1 MNKLIKGSLLLIFL
15 FSCLF
20 LGGCTGVLYP
30 LDQVEAIDLDTS
42 QEASVD
48 EFRIVNAGIVQ
59 DESVDGNRILS
70 ISANNQALDMYDTS
84 TANLVNIVNSDS
96 EIGSARFTGLGLYYT
111 KLISSNSYAE
121 NLYQLMWYSLDKS
134 EERTITEGDKSCTGV
149 FSTFGEDGA
158 VYVQGGNLLIV
169 TNSMGEIW
177 NYQLDAS
184 LSVKKLRYSEAGS
197 QIFMLASES
206 DQDYNAL
213 YVITRYDSGRITVE
227 KIASNIIDF
236 DYSEPLRQ
244 MAFIRQSEYT
254 EGIFTCTTDGTIS
267 RPETRQSAIFTAISY
282 TKDGEYLLY
291 TKPASNESSSCQ
303 SIWIADPDFK
313 TVLQL
318 TSPCEIT
325 STIQSVSFG
334 DSVYF
339 SCADDYLLRD
349 LSQPKGSSYLCILDY
364 HTDSSKKAE

>member
-1 MNKLIKGSLLLIFL
+1 MNKILRGSLFLLL
-15 FSCLF
+15 LSMCLF

-42 QEASVD
+42 QEASID
-48 EFRIVNAGIVQ
+48 EFHIVNAGIVQ
-59 DESVDGNRILS
+59 DESTDGDRILS
-70 ISANNQALDMYDTS
+70 ISANNRALDMYDTS

-96 EIGSARFTGLGLYYT
+96 ELGSARFTGLGLYYT
-111 KLISSNSYAE
+111 KLISSNNYAE

-149 FSTFGEDGA
+149 FSAYGEDGA
-158 VYVQGGNLLIV
+158 VYVQSGNLLIV
-169 TNSMGEIW
+169 TNSLEEVW
-177 NYQLDAS
+177 SYQLDTS
-184 LSVKKLRYSEAGS
+184 LSVIKVRYSEAGD

-213 YVITRYDSGRITVE
+213 YVITRYDSGRITIE
-227 KIASNIIDF
+227 KIASNILDF
-236 DYSEPLRQ
+236 DYSETLRQ
-244 MAFIRQSEYT
+244 LAFIRQSEYS

-267 RPETRQSAIFTAISY
+267 RPESRLADLFTAISY
-282 TKDGEYLLY
+282 TKDGEYLLF
-291 TKPASNESSSCQ
+291 TKPASNDSSSCQ
-303 SIWIADPDFK
+303 SIWIASSDFK
-313 TVLQL
+313 SILQL

-325 STIQSVSFG
+325 STIQSVSWE

-339 SCADDYLLRD
+339 SCADDYLLRN

-364 HTDSSKKAE
+364 HTSSTDDA